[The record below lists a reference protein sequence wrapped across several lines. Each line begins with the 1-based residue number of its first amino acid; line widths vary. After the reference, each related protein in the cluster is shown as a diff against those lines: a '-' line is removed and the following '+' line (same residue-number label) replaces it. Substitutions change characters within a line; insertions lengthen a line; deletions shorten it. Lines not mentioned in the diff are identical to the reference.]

1 MPPKSDMNHGTPDA
15 MNPEWDAYAQSWA
28 VKADDFGGP
37 MGAARFL
44 ARRKRIFA
52 EARAQGFPKEMLAG
66 FQPDKPGFEVR
77 VEAAFSR
84 LASVA
89 GTAAE

>member
-1 MPPKSDMNHGTPDA
+1 
-15 MNPEWDAYAQSWA
+15 
-28 VKADDFGGP
+28 

-66 FQPDKPGFEVR
+66 FHPDKPGFEDR
-77 VEAAFSR
+77 VGAAFAR